1 MKIRRNDSK
10 IRTFLKNNRIMLT
23 QFAVIGVALMTSDTT
38 FASSVQDSGSF
49 GVISKPL
56 EAVGST
62 LTGPV
67 AKAVGTVGIAA
78 ACLATG
84 LNMEQQMMK
93 RGIQLAGGV
102 AGAIGATSLLA
113 DATSASGLLF

>member
-1 MKIRRNDSK
+1 MKIKINNLN
-10 IRTFLKNNRIMLT
+10 IRTLLKNNRLMLT
-23 QFAVIGVALMTSDTT
+23 QLTVMGAVIITNDTT
-38 FASSVQDSGSF
+38 FAASVQDSGSF